1 MKDIVWV
8 GRSKD
13 DLNEFPRAAR
23 REAGH
28 QLDQV
33 QRGLNPDDWKPLTA
47 IGTGVKE
54 IRIWDEAGTFRVIYI
69 ASIGTHVHVLHCF
82 EKKSQKTSL
91 HDLRL
96 AQERYKRITR

>member
-1 MKDIVWV
+1 M
-8 GRSKD
+8 
-13 DLNEFPRAAR
+13 EFPREAR

-33 QRGLNPDDWKPLTA
+33 QRGLNPDDWKPMPA
-47 IGTGVKE
+47 IGPGVKE
-54 IRIWDEAGTFRVIYI
+54 IRIWDEAGAFRVLYV
-69 ASIGTHVHVLHCF
+69 ASIGAQVHVLHCF
-82 EKKSQKTSL
+82 EKKSQKTGL